1 MGNYNLENLTPDE
14 KEKLFEYVASLKEI
28 KKEIKK
34 LLVKKKLGGIKTEEE
49 MENPNRSSGL
59 TLNI

>member
-1 MGNYNLENLTPDE
+1 MGKYNLENLTEEE

-34 LLVKKKLGGIKTEEE
+34 LLLKKKEGHLKTEEGG
-49 MENPNRSSGL
+49 NKSSGL